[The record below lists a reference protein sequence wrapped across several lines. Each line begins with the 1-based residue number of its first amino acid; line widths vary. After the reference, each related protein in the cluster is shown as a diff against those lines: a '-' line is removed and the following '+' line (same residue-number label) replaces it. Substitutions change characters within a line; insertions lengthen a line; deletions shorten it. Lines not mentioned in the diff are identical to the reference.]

1 MNNMSMQQLHT
12 CDVYYCTKLH
22 PRRTYPGI
30 VVVVAFIA
38 NRQRTKQ
45 WPMLQAIVLFLRHL
59 FRLKPQSVRI
69 IPGTNTYRHVVS
81 FFFFFSWFSPAAVV
95 LHAGDDGGV
104 SCRACDESPRPC
116 SNIVTGKVLSQYLK
130 QLLLF

>member
-81 FFFFFSWFSPAAVV
+81 FFFFSRGFH
-95 LHAGDDGGV
+95 L
-104 SCRACDESPRPC
+104 
-116 SNIVTGKVLSQYLK
+116 
-130 QLLLF
+130 LLLFCTQAMMAEYPVEHATNLPDPVPILSPGKCFRNI